1 MIPGVT
7 GAAQFSPGG
16 EYRYLLTRHWG
27 AGPVMC
33 WIMLNPSTATADAD
47 DPTVTRCRC
56 FARREGYAGLVI
68 VNLFG
73 LRSPSPRV
81 LLYHP
86 APAGPG
92 NDEMVLS
99 QASRASVV
107 VAAWGANGRLPRLAS
122 RRSEVLKTL
131 AGIPLWCLG
140 VTRAGE
146 PRHPLMVRTETP
158 LIPWEAR

>member
-56 FARREGYAGLVI
+56 FARREGYARLVI

-73 LRSPSPRV
+73 LRSPSPRGAAV
-81 LLYHP
+81 SP
-86 APAGPG
+86 GPC
-92 NDEMVLS
+92 
-99 QASRASVV
+99 R
-107 VAAWGANGRLPRLAS
+107 PRQ
-122 RRSEVLKTL
+122 
-131 AGIPLWCLG
+131 
-140 VTRAGE
+140 
-146 PRHPLMVRTETP
+146 
-158 LIPWEAR
+158 